1 MTSRAEWIE
10 EAKKGRARR
19 MRALMVKEFFQIIR
33 DPSSILITV
42 FLPLLLI
49 FLYGSGVSLDL
60 DHLRVGFVMEDTA
73 PDVQSFAKSL
83 TDSRYF
89 EVKIVRDRR
98 DLQDDLTSGAIR
110 GMFIVPSYFTQYR
123 NRPDQIAPIQVI
135 ADASE
140 TNTANFVQN
149 YAQGVFA
156 NWLVQEAISQG
167 IQVEAPLITSEP
179 RFWYNEQLES
189 RFFLLSGSLA
199 IIMTLIG
206 SLLTALVVAREWER
220 GTMEALMST
229 TVGIWELVL
238 AKVIPYFCLGMISM
252 IICVFLS
259 IVFYQLPLRGS
270 FLVLLMVSALFLFCA
285 LGLGLMISTITKN
298 QIFAYQITLVTAFL
312 PAYILSGFL
321 FEIHSMPHWIQILTY
336 IIPAKYFVQS
346 LQSLFLVGNVWPLI
360 LYDMIPIVGI
370 GTIFFL
376 ITASKTA
383 KRLD

>member
-1 MTSRAEWIE
+1 MPTNAEMLSE
-10 EAKKGRARR
+10 EKKGRVRR

-33 DPSSILITV
+33 DPSSLLITV

-60 DHLRVGFVMEDTA
+60 DHLRVGLVMEDTA
-73 PDVQSFAKSL
+73 PDVQTFAKSL
-83 TDSRYF
+83 TDSTYF
-89 EVKIVRDRR
+89 DVKIVRDRR
-98 DLQDDLTSGAIR
+98 ELADDLTRGTIR
-110 GMFIVPSYFTQYR
+110 GMFVVPSYFTQYR
-123 NRPDQIAPIQVI
+123 NRPDKVAPILVI
-135 ADASE
+135 ADGSE

-149 YAQGVFA
+149 YALGVFQ
-156 NWLVQEAISQG
+156 NWLVQESITSGASH
-167 IQVEAPLITSEP
+167 ELPLITTEP

-206 SLLTALVVAREWER
+206 ALLTALVVAREWER

-229 TVGIWELVL
+229 TVGIGELVM
-238 AKVIPYFCLGMISM
+238 AKVIPYFVLGMISM

-259 IVFYQLPLRGS
+259 IFIYDLPLRGS
-270 FLVLLMVSALFLFCA
+270 FLVLLLVSALFLFCS
-285 LGLGLMISTITKN
+285 LGLGLMISTLTKN
-298 QIFAYQITLVTAFL
+298 QVLAYQITLITAFL

-321 FEIHSMPHWIQILTY
+321 FEIHSMPKWIQLLTY

-346 LQSLFLVGNVWPLI
+346 LQSLFLVGNVWSLI

-370 GTIFFL
+370 GLIFFM